1 MQNGVV
7 STSACAPGQIAF
19 LLLVPQGVN
28 WVQERCLVGRIET
41 EENPE
46 TDSGQRSDGER
57 FKRNGHRPSK
67 CVPHDERAG
76 HAYEDPQNAA
86 EQAQDDGLAQELGLY
101 PCFRSYREA

>member
-1 MQNGVV
+1 MTEGDNRIQPCG
-7 STSACAPGQIAF
+7 P
-19 LLLVPQGVN
+19 P
-28 WVQERCLVGRIET
+28 RRIET